1 MATEKPGYGSEPYPL
16 QHTHTHN
23 TLIGGYALWRWS
35 AEDSR
40 WSLIKDAS
48 EPGFEPGLAPDRAG
62 QFEGQI
68 VRWPTEPGVD

>member
-1 MATEKPGYGSEPYPL
+1 MAMANPGCGSDPYPQ
-16 QHTHTHN
+16 QHTHTRSVHR
-23 TLIGGYALWRWS
+23 GGYALWRWS
-35 AEDSR
+35 AEELR

-68 VRWPTEPGVD
+68 VRWPTEPGVG